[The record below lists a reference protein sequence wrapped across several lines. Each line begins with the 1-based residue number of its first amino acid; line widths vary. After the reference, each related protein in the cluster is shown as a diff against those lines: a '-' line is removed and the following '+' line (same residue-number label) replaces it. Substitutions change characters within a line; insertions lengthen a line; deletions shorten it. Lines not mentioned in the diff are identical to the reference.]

1 VGSRS
6 HSTARA
12 VTVAAVEHF
21 IVDSC
26 HSRWV
31 FDTERRLF
39 RRVLTGP
46 GLGLR
51 TVMTEWR
58 PYAELHLD
66 EHSDSFTVV
75 LNQDG
80 TRMLRS
86 WRHRD
91 RECVQCGSGTKEL
104 SVEDI
109 AQVENR

>member
-1 VGSRS
+1 MPVHNLTGYS
-6 HSTARA
+6 
-12 VTVAAVEHF
+12 VVVEP
-21 IVDSC
+21 IIIDSC

-31 FDTERRLF
+31 FDADRRLF
-39 RRVLTGP
+39 RRVLKGP

-66 EHSDSFTVV
+66 EQSESFTVA
-75 LNQDG
+75 LNEDA

-91 RECVQCGSGTKEL
+91 GECAQCGSATKEL
-104 SVEDI
+104 SAEDI
-109 AQVENR
+109 AHAENA